1 MIPALP
7 LLRTRK
13 CGMSTYAARV
23 AKDRSRVSTDHYTK
37 ADLSLLWAKGRP
49 YRDHQAGRHGAAEED
64 PDSG

>member
-1 MIPALP
+1 
-7 LLRTRK
+7 
-13 CGMSTYAARV
+13 MSTYAARV